1 MSNRAKPQQKQKAG
15 QNVLES
21 DFARSSFSSYEN
33 IQNWKEISID
43 LEREEIKLKL
53 FHKKSLFVISLL
65 FALFLFLFFIVFLA
79 MLLYPGSNDIA
90 PFYNLVKEVPYLI
103 VIILILCVAPLT
115 IICSLIRN
123 VFKEKTKEEKEE
135 SDTASDTVLTA
146 LSRAITE
153 LAKHKGA

>member
-1 MSNRAKPQQKQKAG
+1 MSNKAKPQKQKAG

-21 DFARSSFSSYEN
+21 DFASRNPISYKDVPQE
-33 IQNWKEISID
+33 WKEKSID

-53 FHKKSLFVISLL
+53 FHKKCLFVISLF

-79 MLLYPGSNDIA
+79 MLLYPGSGDIA
-90 PFYNLVKEVPYLI
+90 PFYKLVKEVPYLI
-103 VIILILCVAPLT
+103 VIILVLCLAPLT

-135 SDTASDTVLTA
+135 RDTASDTALTT
-146 LSRAITE
+146 LSRTITE
-153 LAKHKGA
+153 LIKNKGA